1 MAILISETTSNAASA
16 TIAVPIV
23 IPIAADAGLNPV
35 IPALAAVFGASF
47 RFMMPVSTPQNAVVY
62 GSEDD
67 PNNQDGPLGI
77 SFDIIGIILTVLLIP
92 AMARLI
98 SFV

>member
-23 IPIAADAGLNPV
+23 ITIAADAGFNSV
-35 IPALAAVFGASF
+35 IPALTAVFGASF
-47 RFMMPVSTPQNAVVY
+47 RFMMPVSTPQNTVVY
-62 GSEDD
+62 RLRDD

-77 SFDIIGIILTVLLIP
+77 SFDTMSIILIVLLIP

-98 SFV
+98 GFV